1 MSQHLQRSILGA
13 VLALA
18 ASLTPSV
25 AAADDA
31 VRLSLD
37 WDKLAVLLHE
47 GPASLL
53 PRETGLSGLGG
64 HAETVD
70 QAHGG
75 VPSTWIGMSPR
86 LALVAR
92 DWGVTQVL
100 WGHLAVTDQFRLSRS
115 SRMVVTRLRLVDGR
129 LSPFLHVGVGQWRAD
144 TSVVASLSSDVVLAG
159 QLGGGFELE
168 VAPRTVIALQAD
180 CTMLYRE
187 GRGDGQT
194 LASGQLWGTLL
205 AARARF

>member
-1 MSQHLQRSILGA
+1 MRPD
-13 VLALA
+13 
-18 ASLTPSV
+18 PS
-25 AAADDA
+25 AE
-31 VRLSLD
+31 R
-37 WDKLAVLLHE
+37 W
-47 GPASLL
+47 
-53 PRETGLSGLGG
+53 R
-64 HAETVD
+64 AETVD

-75 VPSTWIGMSPR
+75 VPSSWIGMSPR

-92 DWGVTQVL
+92 DWGVSQLL
-100 WGHLAVTDQFRLSRS
+100 WGQLAVTDQFRLSRS
-115 SRMVVTRLRLVDGR
+115 SRMVMTRVRLADGR

-144 TSVVASLSSDVVLAG
+144 TSVVAYLSSDVVLAG

-168 VAPRTVIALQAD
+168 IAPRTVIALQAD

-194 LASGQLWGTLL
+194 LASGQFWGTLL

>member
-31 VRLSLD
+31 VRVSVD

-47 GPASLL
+47 GPSSLA
-53 PRETGLSGLGG
+53 GLTSR
-64 HAETVD
+64 AEAVD
-70 QAHGG
+70 VAHGG
-75 VPSTWIGMSPR
+75 VPSSWIGMSPR

-115 SRMVVTRLRLVDGR
+115 SRMVMTRLRLADGR

-168 VAPRTVIALQAD
+168 VAPRTVIALQTD
-180 CTMLYRE
+180 CTLLYRE

-194 LASGQLWGTLL
+194 LASGQLWGTML

>member
-31 VRLSLD
+31 VRVSVD

-53 PRETGLSGLGG
+53 PREAGLTR
-64 HAETVD
+64 AEVVD

-75 VPSTWIGMSPR
+75 VPSSWLGMSPR

-92 DWGVTQVL
+92 DWGVSQLL
-100 WGHLAVTDQFRLSRS
+100 WGQLAVTDQFRLSRS
-115 SRMVVTRLRLVDGR
+115 SRMVMTRVRLADGR

-144 TSVVASLSSDVVLAG
+144 TSVVAYLSSDVVLAG

-168 VAPRTVIALQAD
+168 IAPRTVIALQAD

-194 LASGQLWGTLL
+194 LASGQFWGTLL

>member
-13 VLALA
+13 VLALGA
-18 ASLTPSV
+18 TLTPSV
-25 AAADDA
+25 AAADGA
-31 VRLSLD
+31 VRVSVD

-47 GPASLL
+47 GPGSLL
-53 PRETGLSGLGG
+53 PREAGVTGR
-64 HAETVD
+64 AETVD

-75 VPSTWIGMSPR
+75 VPSSWIGMSPR

-92 DWGVTQVL
+92 DWGVSQLL

-115 SRMVVTRLRLVDGR
+115 SRMVMTRLRLADGR

-144 TSVVASLSSDVVLAG
+144 TSVVAYLSSDVVLAG

-194 LASGQLWGTLL
+194 LASGQLWATLL